1 MYDRNRRRGSTH
13 LLLTKNPQ
21 IGGLAGGGEQ
31 RLRVG
36 TRSRAQN
43 LDDTGYVLGM
53 GKKKA
58 TADNGIGALGKVELP
73 ALLTKEQVAEYFGVS
88 PRTVEAWRSTN
99 TGPVPIKIGKHLR
112 WTAES
117 IRDYISGQ
125 SVA

>member
-36 TRSRAQN
+36 TRARAQN

-73 ALLTKEQVAEYFGVS
+73 ALLSSA
-88 PRTVEAWRSTN
+88 P
-99 TGPVPIKIGKHLR
+99 
-112 WTAES
+112 
-117 IRDYISGQ
+117 
-125 SVA
+125 

>member
-1 MYDRNRRRGSTH
+1 MYDRIRGRGSTH
-13 LLLTKNPQ
+13 LLLTNNPE
-21 IGGLAGGGEQ
+21 IGGLASGAVQ
-31 RLRVG
+31 RLRVDTG
-36 TRSRAQN
+36 ARAHN
-43 LDDTGYVLGM
+43 LDHTGYVLGM

-73 ALLTKEQVAEYFGVS
+73 ALLTKEEVAEYFGVS

-112 WTAES
+112 WTADS
-117 IRDYISGQ
+117 IREYVVGQ